1 MSKSTKACKPAKP
14 GKCQG
19 NDIAKEVMRMR
30 KDGASVKAI
39 AKKLHIGDRRVSAII
54 SGASDTKPAKCKCQ
68 GGGCK
73 CKPAEGLIE
82 LKEQFKEMIETA
94 KLGLKVVELRISGK
108 SIKAIAKELDLNEVW
123 LSALFQV

>member
-1 MSKSTKACKPAKP
+1 MSKNTKAKKPDNAKG
-14 GKCQG
+14 GKSEIV
-19 NDIAKEVMRMR
+19 DAVMRMR
-30 KDGASVKAI
+30 KGGASIKDI

-73 CKPAEGLIE
+73 CKPAEGLLE

-94 KLGLKVVELRISGK
+94 KLGLKVVEHRIAGK

-123 LSALFQV
+123 LSVLFQV